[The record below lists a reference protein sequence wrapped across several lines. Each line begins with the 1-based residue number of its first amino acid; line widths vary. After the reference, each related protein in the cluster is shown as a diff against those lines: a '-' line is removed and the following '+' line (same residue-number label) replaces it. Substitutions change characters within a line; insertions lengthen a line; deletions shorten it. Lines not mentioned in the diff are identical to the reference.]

1 MIVGATRSINIHPA
15 KPIAAKL
22 AVGEIPCAVGI
33 VRKKFPWDRT
43 GGKIDGGI
51 KKAGVGGFWS
61 HRDRGRRGVGVGAM
75 CAKGLIGPGMLL
87 NGIGQVD
94 GAGIG
99 LGKELLK
106 LLMRDVGRSRE
117 EKSLSASHARPR
129 IRLRHELG
137 VER

>member
-22 AVGEIPCAVGI
+22 AIGEIPGAVRI
-33 VRKKFPWDRT
+33 VRKKFPWDHT
-43 GGKIDGGI
+43 GGETGGGI

-75 CAKGLIGPGMLL
+75 CAERLIGPGMLL

-94 GAGIG
+94 GTGIG

-106 LLMRDVGRSRE
+106 LLVRDVGSPRE
-117 EKSLSASHARPR
+117 EESLSASHARSR